1 MPRFGEDVR
10 NLTLIA
16 GSATVAV
23 VATGA
28 LLFSATGHT
37 ERHVVRV
44 SAPIVEVRVDRA
56 ETRVIEAPRVV
67 SSGAERLYG
76 TVETLDGERV
86 EGFIRWD
93 KNEGSWSDLLDAL
106 KWSGRRVS
114 TQTGVR
120 FGHIARIEATGN
132 RSAWVEMKTGES
144 FELRGESTDLG
155 RGMRALTVEPLDG
168 ASFSFSWDD
177 LAEITFASAPA
188 EATSFEQRLHGTVT
202 TESGLEFTGF
212 VTWDIDEI
220 YGSDV
225 LDGEADGREID
236 VPFGAIASIERV
248 GRSASRVTLHDGEVL
263 MMSGSNDVDDD
274 NSGITV
280 SDQRLGQVKVE
291 WGDFDRVTFFPPTEV
306 VSREAF
312 DGGRRITG
320 TVIGS
325 SGDSWTGAVTWDR
338 DEAWGW
344 EILNGQLDDAELFVE
359 FGQVSTIE
367 KTNRGARVTLLDGR
381 VLELDGSQDVGSGN
395 RGIRIETGGGAHDL
409 EWEEFRELRIQ
420 R

>member
-1 MPRFGEDVR
+1 
-10 NLTLIA
+10 LTLIA
-16 GSATVAV
+16 GSAAVAV

-37 ERHVVRV
+37 ERHVMRV
-44 SAPIVEVRVDRA
+44 GAPVVEVRIDRS
-56 ETRVIEAPRVV
+56 ETRVIEAPLVA

-76 TVETLDGERV
+76 TVETLDGDRV

-93 KNEGSWSDLLDAL
+93 KNEGSWADLLDAL

-120 FGHIARIEATGN
+120 FGHIARIEAAGD
-132 RSAWVEMKTGES
+132 RSAWVEMRTGES
-144 FELRGESTDLG
+144 FELRGESSDLG
-155 RGMRALTVEPLDG
+155 RGMRALTVEPTNGD
-168 ASFSFSWDD
+168 AFQFSWDD
-177 LAEITFASAPA
+177 LAEITFEAAPA
-188 EATSFEQRLHGTVT
+188 DATSFEQRLHGTVA
-202 TESGLEFTGF
+202 TESGLEFTGY

-220 YGSDV
+220 YSSDV

-248 GRSASRVTLHDGEVL
+248 GHSASRVTLHDGEVL

-274 NSGITV
+274 NSGITI
-280 SDQRLGQVKVE
+280 SDPQLGQVKVE
-291 WGDFDRVTFFPPTEV
+291 WGDFDQVRFFPPAEQ
-306 VSREAF
+306 VSRDAF

-344 EILNGQLDDAELFVE
+344 EIINGQLDDAEFFVE
-359 FGQVSTIE
+359 FGQVSRIE
-367 KTNRGARVTLLDGR
+367 RTDRGARVTLLDGR
-381 VLELDGSQDVGSGN
+381 VLELDGSQDVGSGH
-395 RGIRIETGGGAHDL
+395 RGIRIGTGGGAHDL